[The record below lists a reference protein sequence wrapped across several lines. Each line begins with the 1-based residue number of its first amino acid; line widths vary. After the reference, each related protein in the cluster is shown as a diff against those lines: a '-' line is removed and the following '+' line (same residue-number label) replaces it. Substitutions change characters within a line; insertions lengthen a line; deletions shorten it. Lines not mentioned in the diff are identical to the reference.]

1 MMLVRCL
8 DDVWTMS
15 GRCLYGAAT
24 LLYFQYSHFAMSFTL
39 HNKRPSDFDLS
50 TPFEAIID
58 GIIADHATNPSAL
71 QQVIFLVPTGR
82 RARLLRRRLITQ
94 TFERTG
100 KPVVEVPVYTLEQF
114 VRLCSAKLFGN
125 RAPRLL
131 SEGYI
136 TALVE
141 EAAEGAER
149 KRLLKFFTSANKGLS
164 PAVLERLTN
173 IILGLKED
181 GITPAALRTDLEQ
194 PTSEVVDA
202 ARLADLTALY
212 EEYERLLGEQLCDY
226 PSLLNRINTLL
237 QAYLGIKSASES
249 APAAQMQL
257 AFDNAGEDWTPEQE
271 QSLQTSISEPS
282 QAFERID
289 KPTNSLAKRWRE
301 LFPTVTMLVADGFTE
316 FKKPEELFLANLY
329 YAPFHVRVTL
339 EYSPTNG
346 PLFGGL
352 DRTLENLQ
360 GFRGGELTPE
370 DDPQL
375 PHYTAYSTDGAANER
390 FKHHPE
396 DHLPRTSYLRRWLF
410 NTTDDIRH
418 DGFNDMVNIIGFE
431 NRADEARSV
440 AKLIKHLAQHD
451 GVRLADICV
460 VMRQPELYTGLFREM
475 FALYDIPAN
484 ITDRFALEKSPVV
497 TAVFAVLDMMLLG
510 FRRSDVLRALQS
522 PYLRFTR
529 REGRQDVPL
538 NAANLYTSAERMRI
552 SGGNR
557 FGRKGKETW
566 QRRLMS
572 RLELLQKRQALLA
585 TDPNADADEYREL
598 LTMLDETEL
607 ALQDFSALAAMFPD
621 PEAELTAAEFNSL
634 VKEQII
640 HQLQVRSSIIDFHQ
654 HVKHTTRHS
663 TQDLSANGTLSS
675 ARSTT
680 LQHTF
685 HTTFQH
691 TFQNTLRLEE
701 EVEKDAR
708 AFTAL
713 VNVLDEMTAI
723 MQERFGNAKRSA
735 AEFAER
741 LRTATR
747 NSRYQVREKLGY
759 GVTVTTLEQIR
770 GVPFGVTILCGA
782 IDGEF
787 PTRYVP
793 ESFLGKTLA
802 DTEERFLQS
811 ERMQFFQA
819 LTNNPLA
826 LEAGTKRLF
835 ITYPTVQGD
844 TELVRSS
851 FVDALLKVT
860 SLAQHGKVLLV
871 RALRQMPEQATTHD
885 ANIHASSTVSSTV
898 SSPHDWQRS
907 LALGIASHDE
917 FIREMGKRYVEALR
931 STNRSTNRSGNDSAN
946 GAAENVF
953 QNIIQSEELVAQGF
967 LDNDVQRQELQRVQE
982 FLRRRW
988 SGQTST
994 ADSLV
999 RVEIPDD
1006 ERTTTFSISAL
1017 EQYKKCPYQYFSQR
1031 VLKLREVQQFDSS
1044 LSPLE
1049 SGSLLHR
1056 ILYRFYRAIQS
1067 AQIADGT
1074 AAAPIKAR
1082 TAGAPDLV
1090 PVRLV
1095 REQETEYRTRLQS
1108 IAEEEI
1114 EHIRFEHPFF
1124 ALDKEALLGS
1134 TEKVG
1139 KLDQWLT
1146 NELHRV
1152 DAGWT
1157 HLPALFEFAFGE
1169 RPAKHALES
1178 ESEQLATTEPLQIAS
1193 NLRLR
1198 GKIDRIELSQTPT
1211 GTTFV
1216 IGDYKSGSLA
1226 NLAAN
1231 GDIKKGLSLQMPLYA
1246 EATRQLLRA
1255 VYGIEAEP
1263 EGMAYYVL
1271 SPKAPEEGKVSRSEK
1286 FVLLPAT
1293 SALAAIAKLTPRNKG
1308 EVVTSRDDTERSIE
1322 QSVGFASQ
1330 YAEHIQHG
1338 EFPVQP
1344 FNEKQSCSY
1353 CAYKG
1358 VCRVAELRTA

>member
-1 MMLVRCL
+1 
-8 DDVWTMS
+8 
-15 GRCLYGAAT
+15 
-24 LLYFQYSHFAMSFTL
+24 MSFIL

-50 TPFEAIID
+50 SPFETIMD
-58 GIIADHATNPSAL
+58 GIIADHATNSHAL
-71 QQVIFLVPTGR
+71 QQVIILVPTGR
-82 RARLLRRRLITQ
+82 RARLLRRKLITQ

-100 KPVVEVPVYTLEQF
+100 KPVVQVPVYTLEQF

-141 EAAEGAER
+141 EAAERAER
-149 KRLLKFFTSANKGLS
+149 QHLLKFFTSANKGIS

-194 PTSEVVDA
+194 PTAEVVDA
-202 ARLADLTALY
+202 ARLADLTVLY

-226 PSLLNRINTLL
+226 PSLLNRINALL
-237 QAYLGIKSASES
+237 QAYLGAKPATELASAS
-249 APAAQMQL
+249 QMPL
-257 AFDNAGEDWTPEQE
+257 AFGNTDKDWTPEQE
-271 QSLQTSISEPS
+271 ESLQASICQPS
-282 QAFERID
+282 QAFEQMLEPALERTD
-289 KPTNSLAKRWRE
+289 ESTNALAKRWRE
-301 LFPTVTMLVADGFTE
+301 LFPAVTMLIADGFTE

-329 YAPFHVRVTL
+329 HAPFHVRITL

-352 DRTLENLQ
+352 DRTLEHLQ

-370 DDPQL
+370 SDPHL
-375 PHYTAYSTDGAANER
+375 PHYTAYSTDSAANER
-390 FKHHPE
+390 FKHCPE

-418 DGFNDMVNIIGFE
+418 DGFTNMVHIIGFE

-475 FALYDIPAN
+475 FALYDVPAN

-529 REGRQDVPL
+529 REGRQVVPL

-572 RLELLQKRQALLA
+572 RLELLQKRQALLT

-607 ALQDFSALAAMFPD
+607 ALKDFSALAAMFPD
-621 PEAELTAAEFNSL
+621 PEAEMTAAEFNRL
-634 VKEQII
+634 VKEQILQ
-640 HQLQVRSSIIDFHQ
+640 QLQVRSSIIEFHQ
-654 HVKHTTRHS
+654 HVKHITRSS
-663 TQDLSANGTLSS
+663 TQDSQDLSATGLSN
-675 ARSTT
+675 A
-680 LQHTF
+680 LH
-685 HTTFQH
+685 
-691 TFQNTLRLEE
+691 NALGLEE

-723 MQERFGNAKRSA
+723 MQERFGSAKRSVT
-735 AEFAER
+735 EFAER
-741 LRTATR
+741 LRTAIR

-787 PTRYVP
+787 PARYVP

-819 LTNNPLA
+819 LTNNPSA
-826 LEAGTKRLF
+826 LESGTKRLF
-835 ITYPTVQGD
+835 ITYPTIQGD

-851 FVDALLKVT
+851 FVDALLKIT
-860 SLAQHGKVLLV
+860 SLAQHGNVLHV
-871 RALRQMPEQATTHD
+871 RALRQMPAHTASHNTT
-885 ANIHASSTVSSTV
+885 IRGSSPASSQ
-898 SSPHDWQRS
+898 HDWRRS

-917 FIREMGKRYVEALR
+917 LVREMGKRYVEALR
-931 STNRSTNRSGNDSAN
+931 SGNRSASCSPNDVS
-946 GAAENVF
+946 ENVLQTMLQTIF
-953 QNIIQSEELVAQGF
+953 PSEEFLAELLAQGF
-967 LDNDVQRQELQRVQE
+967 LDNSVHSQELRRVQE
-982 FLRRRW
+982 YVWRRF
-988 SGQTST
+988 SGQPFTT
-994 ADSLV
+994 NNTV
-999 RVEIPDD
+999 HVELPDD

-1017 EQYKKCPYQYFSQR
+1017 EQYKKCPYQYFAQR
-1031 VLKLREVQQFDSS
+1031 VLKLREVQQFDTS

-1056 ILYRFYRAIQS
+1056 ILYRFYRDVQR
-1067 AQIADGT
+1067 AQIADGS
-1074 AAAPIKAR
+1074 AAAPIKPR
-1082 TAGAPDLV
+1082 IAGAPDLV
-1090 PVRLV
+1090 AVRLV
-1095 REQETEYRTRLQS
+1095 REREAEYRTRLHA

-1134 TEKVG
+1134 TEKIG

-1146 NELHRV
+1146 NELQRV

-1169 RPAKHALES
+1169 RSANHIIES
-1178 ESEQLATTEPLQIAS
+1178 EAERLTTIEPLQLSS

-1198 GKIDRIELSQTPT
+1198 GKIDRIELSQTPN

-1216 IGDYKSGSLA
+1216 IGDYKSGSVNNLA
-1226 NLAAN
+1226 NN
-1231 GDIKKGLSLQMPLYA
+1231 TTIKKGVSLQMPLYA
-1246 EATRQLLRA
+1246 EATRQLLHT
-1255 VYGIEAEP
+1255 VYGIEAAP
-1263 EGMAYYVL
+1263 EGMVYYVL
-1271 SPKAPEEGKVSRSEK
+1271 SPKAPEEGKPSRSEK
-1286 FVLLPAT
+1286 FVLLPVT
-1293 SALAAIAKLTPRNKG
+1293 SPLAAIADLKPRNAG
-1308 EVVTSRDDTERSIE
+1308 EVVTSSDDTERYIE
-1322 QSVGFASQ
+1322 QSIGFASQ

-1344 FNEKQSCSY
+1344 FNQRQSCPY
-1353 CAYKG
+1353 CTYKS
-1358 VCRVAELRTA
+1358 VCRVAELHTAVEAVEGACSEPQQELSA